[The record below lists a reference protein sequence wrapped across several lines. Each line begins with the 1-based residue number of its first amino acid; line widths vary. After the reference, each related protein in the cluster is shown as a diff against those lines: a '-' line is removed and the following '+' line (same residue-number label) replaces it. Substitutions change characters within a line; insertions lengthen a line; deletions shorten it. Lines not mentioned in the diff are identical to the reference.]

1 MLAFAAMKGKK
12 YWHVSRNQKQQA
24 AAVYMYSRRQ
34 YIKLRVARCT
44 LRHWWL
50 RANSGETRWLASLR
64 CWDVIDHIAE
74 ARSLG
79 LRSQPAIRYMQLQ
92 LSVYAGVDRLLYG
105 RSYASAEY
113 WIPSRDNLPVFACSA
128 ITPPKVNRFGL
139 NLDHSEY
146 IVGGWPWQIL
156 GSISPVARVWYSG
169 EILFFFCRVNN
180 ARFRWFPVGNVS
192 RNLNRTTAI
201 SVAVKN
207 FRNRKFY
214 RKGSFF

>member
-128 ITPPKVNRFGL
+128 ITPPKVNRFGC
-139 NLDHSEY
+139 NLEHCEH
-146 IVGGWPWQIL
+146 IVGVWPW
-156 GSISPVARVWYSG
+156 
-169 EILFFFCRVNN
+169 
-180 ARFRWFPVGNVS
+180 
-192 RNLNRTTAI
+192 
-201 SVAVKN
+201 
-207 FRNRKFY
+207 
-214 RKGSFF
+214 